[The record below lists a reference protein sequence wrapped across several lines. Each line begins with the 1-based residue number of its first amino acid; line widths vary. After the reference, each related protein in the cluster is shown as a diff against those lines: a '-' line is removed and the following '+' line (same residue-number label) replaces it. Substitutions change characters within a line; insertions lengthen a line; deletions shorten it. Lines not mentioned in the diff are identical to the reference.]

1 MPSALPTTQTTQSPA
16 GTVIMP
22 ANSQIT
28 AAVVHS
34 TSGDES
40 SMDVT
45 SDAVVYETN
54 NVKQSIQGQRAIHEN
69 RKRRCNSD
77 MLHSRR
83 CKAHRNERNIDVNE
97 S

>member
-77 MLHSRR
+77 MLVDDAKRTEM
-83 CKAHRNERNIDVNE
+83 NET
-97 S
+97 SM